1 MSIHSGTSLKF
12 RTSLLTPRKT
22 SNIIMII
29 LHHRAGDGDIE
40 SIHQQHLNKGW
51 AGIGYHYYI
60 RKDGTIYQG
69 RPIEYVGAH
78 CPNNNSKSIGI
89 CFEGDFRKVQP
100 TKEQLQSC
108 KELVQTLRL
117 NIPSIKRVLNHND
130 LYATACPVVNLKELI
145 KWV

>member
-1 MSIHSGTSLKF
+1 MNIHYGTSLKF
-12 RTSLLTPRKT
+12 RTSLLTPRNT
-22 SNIIMII
+22 SSIIMII

-89 CFEGDFRKVQP
+89 CLEGDFRKVQP

-117 NIPSIKRVLNHND
+117 NIPSIKRVLNHSD

-145 KWV
+145 K